1 MLEARIALEPPG
13 PTDRVCGVATL
24 TPLDML
30 ATKLLAHSDRWRDD
44 AAQSRDLIDLAM
56 MQPSKTLLTAAL
68 AEARGAYGCG
78 IEIDLSNA
86 IQSLRDRPHRLDHCM
101 AAMQMSSVPK
111 ALLRKRIK
119 ALSR

>member
-1 MLEARIALEPPG
+1 
-13 PTDRVCGVATL
+13 
-24 TPLDML
+24 
-30 ATKLLAHSDRWRDD
+30 
-44 AAQSRDLIDLAM
+44 

-68 AEARGAYGCG
+68 AKARGAYGG
-78 IEIDLSNA
+78 SIEIDLNNA
-86 IQSLRDRPHRLDHCM
+86 IQNLRDRPHRLDHCM